1 MKMSLNEK
9 EKLERTLDEF
19 IETLNDIYELGLS
32 YHLVDETR
40 IVRVTNQDKVIDI
53 SYEVV
58 LSWTQYQGAI
68 QQAARAVKKYFE
80 GENTFTST
88 TLIIESEF

>member
-1 MKMSLNEK
+1 MSSNEK
-9 EKLERTLDEF
+9 EKLERIINEF
-19 IETLNDIYELGLS
+19 IEMLNFVYGLGLS
-32 YHLVDETR
+32 YSLVDETR

-53 SYEVV
+53 SYELV

>member
-1 MKMSLNEK
+1 MSSDNNEK
-9 EKLERTLDEF
+9 ENLEGIIHEF

-40 IVRVTNQDKVIDI
+40 IIRVTNQDKVIDI
-53 SYEVV
+53 SYELV